1 MAKIKS
7 SFRFHHRCSLEGGR
21 RCNSFW
27 GRIAC
32 SWYRRISHQYDSIFI
47 VSSLPRYKTQ
57 HCWGRHKDEQTT
69 HSTFGS
75 GETHFF
81 SARCIFHKV
90 VRVYTHFYYLPC
102 VLCSLGTSWGYP
114 ITSENGHCLV
124 NYFKLGTNL
133 FHYSLIRHY
142 AVTLL
147 AWQVLFMKCSRPCSR
162 SGVVGVRVSHLICWT
177 WPRPLRPFS
186 MSRLSG
192 HLINMHEP
200 LI

>member
-1 MAKIKS
+1 MKFYKCEEVWR
-7 SFRFHHRCSLEGGR
+7 SFIFVRFKPPAFLGFWRTLTGIVDFLFAFLLQLLSLSDGKNQKQFSISPSLQFGRWR

-47 VSSLPRYKTQ
+47 VSSLPRYKNQ

-114 ITSENGHCLV
+114 ITSENS
-124 NYFKLGTNL
+124 K
-133 FHYSLIRHY
+133 
-142 AVTLL
+142 
-147 AWQVLFMKCSRPCSR
+147 
-162 SGVVGVRVSHLICWT
+162 
-177 WPRPLRPFS
+177 WP
-186 MSRLSG
+186 LSG
-192 HLINMHEP
+192 KLFQIGNKFVSLLLDSTLCCEI
-200 LI
+200 LE